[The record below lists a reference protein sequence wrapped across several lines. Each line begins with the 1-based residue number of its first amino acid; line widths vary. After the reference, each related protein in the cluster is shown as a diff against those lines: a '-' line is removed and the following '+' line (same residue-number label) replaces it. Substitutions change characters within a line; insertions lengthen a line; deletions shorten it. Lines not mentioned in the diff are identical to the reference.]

1 MSLNLEIPK
10 LGDYVIG
17 QSIPNMQKK
26 FIIMYKTNIPED
38 EIHKFLSYGK
48 CVFYE
53 SFHSDIN
60 DYIFD
65 YYFINLKNP
74 KAENFIK
81 TNNLQNFNI
90 VYLTNNNN
98 EHKQL
103 DSQFRE
109 NPNINVIKKIPD
121 EQGFK
126 EKFDKL
132 LMYGSI
138 IGNVVLPELK
148 KTSFWSKFRK

>member
-10 LGDYVIG
+10 LSVYMGETV
-17 QSIPNMQKK
+17 PNFQKK

-38 EIHKFLSYGK
+38 EMNKFLSYGK
-48 CVFYE
+48 CIFFEPWHNDV
-53 SFHSDIN
+53 N
-60 DYIFD
+60 DYQFD
-65 YYFINLKNP
+65 YYFINLKSL

-90 VYLTNNNN
+90 VYLTDNNN

-103 DSQFRE
+103 DTQFRE
-109 NPNINVIKKIPD
+109 NPNINVIKRIPD

-148 KTSFWSKFRK
+148 KTSFWSKFKK